1 MSASSNNSP
10 RKIRVG
16 YHWRNTD
23 GRTDGIARYV
33 NNITQSAINS
43 NLEFVNCASSKSCS
57 IPFVGRFFFMLNL
70 LLGSNIRKKEIDVY
84 WGVAHKL
91 PFLRVKNV
99 SYVVTIHDL
108 VWKVCPQTMPL
119 IRRLTERFFF
129 PIAIRN
135 TDLIITVSQSTA
147 NDIVKH
153 FPFCADKIKA
163 IPLASAIGEN
173 NKSKERQIDNTQY
186 VLFVG
191 TIEPRKNIKNMLRA
205 YAALPKFLKQ
215 KYKFIL
221 VGNIG
226 WGNIELDKLVVE
238 FNLTSFVEWRFFVND
253 QELSTL
259 YQNAYCLLFPSFY
272 EGFGLPIVEAQSF
285 GVPVITSNISSMPEV
300 VSEGGLLVDPSS
312 IESIKN
318 ALEKILSD
326 TGLRN
331 FLSQKA
337 MINAQRFSWEKT
349 VNTTYNVFS
358 ESINIRGR

>member
-1 MSASSNNSP
+1 MFASFSNSS

-16 YHWRNTD
+16 YHWKNTN
-23 GRTDGIARYV
+23 GRADGITRYV
-33 NNITQSAINS
+33 DNITQSDNNS
-43 NLEFVNCASSKSCS
+43 NVEFVNCSNSKLFS
-57 IPFVGRFFFMLNL
+57 IPFVGRFFFILNL

-119 IRRLTERFFF
+119 MRRLTERFFF

-135 TDLIITVSQSTA
+135 GDLIITVSQSTA

-153 FPFCADKIKA
+153 FPFCANKIKA
-163 IPLASAIGEN
+163 IPLASAIGKN

-186 VLFVG
+186 VIFVG

-205 YAALPKFLKQ
+205 YTALPKSLKQ

-226 WGNIELDKLVVE
+226 WGNIELDKLLVE
-238 FNLTSFVEWRFFVND
+238 FNLTSFVEWRPFVND
-253 QELSTL
+253 QELSAL

-285 GVPVITSNISSMPEV
+285 GVPAITSNISSMPEV
-300 VSEGGLLVDPSS
+300 VGEGGLLIDPCS

-318 ALEKILSD
+318 ALEQLLSD
-326 TGLRN
+326 TGLRDS
-331 FLSQKA
+331 LSQKA
-337 MINAQRFSWEKT
+337 MINAQRFSWGKT
-349 VNTTYNVFS
+349 VNTTYDVFS

>member
-1 MSASSNNSP
+1 MNASFSNSP

-16 YHWRNTD
+16 YHWSNTD

-33 NNITQSAINS
+33 NNSTQSGINS
-43 NLEFVNCASSKSCS
+43 NVEFVNCASSKLYS
-57 IPFVGRFFFMLNL
+57 IPFVGRFFFILNL
-70 LLGSNIRKKEIDVY
+70 LLGINIRKKEIDVY

-91 PFLRVKNV
+91 PFLQVENV

-108 VWKVCPQTMPL
+108 VWKVCPQSMPSM
-119 IRRLTERFFF
+119 RRFTERFFF

-135 TDLIITVSQSTA
+135 ADLIITVSQSTA

-153 FPFCADKIKA
+153 FSFCADKIKA

-173 NKSKERQIDNTQY
+173 NKSKKRKIDNTQY

-191 TIEPRKNIKNMLRA
+191 TIEPRKNIKNMLGA
-205 YAALPKFLKQ
+205 YAALPKYLKQ

-226 WGNIELDKLVVE
+226 WGNIELDKLLVK
-238 FNLTSFVEWRFFVND
+238 FNLTSFVEWKSFVND
-253 QELSTL
+253 QELSAL

-272 EGFGLPIVEAQSF
+272 EGFGLPIVEAHSF
-285 GVPVITSNISSMPEV
+285 GIPAITSNISSMPEV
-300 VSEGGLLVDPSS
+300 VGEGGLLVDPCS

-318 ALEKILSD
+318 ALERLLNDI
-326 TGLRN
+326 GLRDS
-331 FLSQKA
+331 LSQKA
-337 MINAQRFSWEKT
+337 LINAQRFCWEKT
-349 VNTTYNVFS
+349 VNTTYDVFS
-358 ESINIRGR
+358 ESMNIRGR